1 MDSTADWPGT
11 GRSDTFQTPPENTI
25 PNKEEDI
32 RSKEE
37 DIRSRGGSG
46 SVQQP
51 FLRHAPHN
59 GETLIS

>member
-1 MDSTADWPGT
+1 MDSTTDWPGT

-32 RSKEE
+32 RS
-37 DIRSRGGSG
+37 RGGSG

-51 FLRHAPHN
+51 FLRHAPLN
-59 GETLIS
+59 GETLISYAP